1 MVLFYLDSLLKPKG
15 RTETPTPVFPVQEGV
30 PRFFLRGTKILIRH
44 RTFSTHFKY
53 TFRCTGNFFRL
64 YKERRFGSE
73 GPLRSGTPDQGSPSG
88 TYTAKRFSFWLTL
101 LSDDSVTEYTCP
113 VDTRRHYPVP
123 VCVFRTSTVTYLT
136 QRPLR
141 PLILHFYMSEKGEKK
156 RRDAFYL
163 YWRRVLE

>member
-88 TYTAKRFSFWLTL
+88 TYTAKRFSF
-101 LSDDSVTEYTCP
+101 
-113 VDTRRHYPVP
+113 
-123 VCVFRTSTVTYLT
+123 
-136 QRPLR
+136 
-141 PLILHFYMSEKGEKK
+141 
-156 RRDAFYL
+156 
-163 YWRRVLE
+163 